1 VLVADDN
8 ADMRQYL
15 ARLLTDAY
23 EVEEVADGPAALAA
37 ARERPPDLVLVDVMM
52 PGLDGFGLLRELR
65 AEPRTR
71 PVPVVLLSA
80 RAGEESR
87 VEGLAA
93 GADDYLVKPFS
104 ARELLARVG
113 AHLEMARVRREA
125 ARRESE
131 LRAEVRQAQEQAA
144 AILESI
150 TDGFIAL
157 DGDWSFT
164 HVNAEAERINGLTRA
179 EMVGKN
185 QWEMFPATRGTV
197 LEREW
202 RRAVAEQVP
211 VQFEFYYEPW
221 DAWFQNKAY
230 PTKDGGLSVFY
241 QDITARKR
249 SEEALQ
255 RHQDELERRVR
266 ERTRELSRA
275 NARLGRQVAKRQQV
289 EEVRTELVRRLVHAQ
304 ETEHR
309 RIARELHDDLTQRLA
324 VLAIDA
330 GALEQL
336 PGCPRDVGEKA
347 RGMREQL
354 VALSESVH
362 ALSRQLHPSIL
373 DDLGLVDALRSE
385 CFSVRQRDGI
395 AVRYDARDVPPDLP
409 RDVALC
415 VYRVAQE
422 ALRNV
427 VRHAGSP
434 RAAVRLVADEREL
447 VLSVRD
453 WGAGFEVATRG
464 KTGLGLESMRERARL
479 IHARLTVRSRPGRG
493 TKVTVRVPL
502 YRSMP

>member
-1 VLVADDN
+1 
-8 ADMRQYL
+8 
-15 ARLLTDAY
+15 
-23 EVEEVADGPAALAA
+23 
-37 ARERPPDLVLVDVMM
+37 
-52 PGLDGFGLLRELR
+52 
-65 AEPRTR
+65 
-71 PVPVVLLSA
+71 
-80 RAGEESR
+80 

-125 ARRESE
+125 ARRESQ
-131 LRAEVRQAQEQAA
+131 LRAEVRQAQERAA

-157 DGDWSFT
+157 DREWRFT
-164 HVNAEAERINGLTRA
+164 YINAEAERINGIRR
-179 EMVGKN
+179 EDQIGKD

-221 DAWFQNKAY
+221 DAWFLNKAY

-241 QDITARKR
+241 HDITARKR

-255 RHQDELERRVR
+255 RHHDELERRVR
-266 ERTRELSRA
+266 ERTRELSRV
-275 NARLGRQVAKRQQV
+275 NARLGRQIAKRKQV
-289 EEVRTELVRRLVHAQ
+289 EEARTELLRRLVRAQ

-336 PGCPRDVGEKA
+336 PGCPRDVGDRA
-347 RGMREQL
+347 RGMREQM

-385 CFSVRQRDGI
+385 CSSVGQRDGI
-395 AVRYDARDVPPDLP
+395 TVRYDAWDVPADLP

-434 RAAVRLVADEREL
+434 RAVVRLAADEREL

-453 WGAGFEVATRG
+453 WGVGFEVATRG

-479 IHARLTVRSRPGRG
+479 IQARLTVRSRRGKG

-502 YRSMP
+502 KRSMP